1 MFGRQPKENQPD
13 ETPDIML
20 TDESN
25 LENYSQAKTE
35 SRQIKANNSP
45 QSNADNPEVVNIVE
59 KISGIVSPYFIV
71 VVGLLLYEDNVW
83 LGLLLIVV
91 GIFSLLKISWSDIIG
106 IFGEIKDVFGSDD
119 SRN

>member
-25 LENYSQAKTE
+25 LENYPQVTKE
-35 SRQIKANNSP
+35 SRQVKANNSL
-45 QSNADNPEVVNIVE
+45 QSSADNPEVVNIVE

-83 LGLLLIVV
+83 LGLLLIGV
-91 GIFSLLKISWSDIIG
+91 GIFSLLKISWSDITG
-106 IFGEIKDVFGSDD
+106 VFGEIKDVFGSDD